1 MSHGKHWGGA
11 FLGVA
16 LLSLL
21 LVGVAVPQEV
31 RKTPCPPDKNVCM
44 RMIRQG
50 DEAYSR
56 AKYQEAKRYYRMAIA
71 ADPASAQAWASYD
84 RALLKDL
91 AQQVEQTGKF
101 IPLVPRGDLEQM
113 AVPTP
118 RPLPAPGAPAPA
130 AVTPPTATPAPP
142 PAPSAG
148 GFEVPPDRKG
158 SFIREGC

>member
-1 MSHGKHWGGA
+1 MMRGKHWGVA

-16 LLSLL
+16 LLSILL
-21 LVGVAVPQEV
+21 LGAAVPQEV
-31 RKTPCPPDKNVCM
+31 RKTPCPPDKNICM

-101 IPLVPRGDLEQM
+101 IPLVPRGDLEQIG
-113 AVPTP
+113 APP
-118 RPLPAPGAPAPA
+118 AQPPPAPGAPAPPLEK
-130 AVTPPTATPAPP
+130 PP
-142 PAPSAG
+142 SG
-148 GFEVPPDRKG
+148 RFEVPEEKK